1 MMPIIRDVP
10 KPFPNRERLPLVR
23 IEANEVPLIVLDIP
37 AHPCFTKKRF
47 THEPRFCHAIDTY
60 GQQLKQIRKS
70 LVPFLVPGTISRLVV
85 FVVSLVFSLVGGT
98 ELESV
103 TSTMSTQKSSW
114 FPAFLLVSS
123 GAVAVEIASK
133 SIPWCRFGASLQH

>member
-1 MMPIIRDVP
+1 M
-10 KPFPNRERLPLVR
+10 K
-23 IEANEVPLIVLDIP
+23 
-37 AHPCFTKKRF
+37 CFTKKRF

-85 FVVSLVFSLVGGT
+85 FVVSPVFSLVGGT

-103 TSTMSTQKSSW
+103 TSTMSTQKRTQ
-114 FPAFLLVSS
+114 FPVFLLCLS
-123 GAVAVEIASK
+123 GAVAVESVSK
-133 SIPWCRFGASLQH
+133 SIAWCRFGASFQH